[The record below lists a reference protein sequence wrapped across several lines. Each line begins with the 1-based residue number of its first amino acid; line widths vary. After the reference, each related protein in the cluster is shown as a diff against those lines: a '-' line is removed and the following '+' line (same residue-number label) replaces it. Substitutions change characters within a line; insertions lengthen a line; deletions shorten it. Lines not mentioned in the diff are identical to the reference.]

1 MTVRLPDDLITQA
14 EAARVRGVS
23 SEAIGKLIKRG
34 RLKAYT
40 VAGNKLLSRREV
52 ENFKKLPAGRPSTK
66 KGKGKGK

>member
-23 SEAIGKLIKRG
+23 SEAIGKLIRRG
-34 RLKAYT
+34 RLRAYE

-52 ENFKKLPAGRPSTK
+52 ENFEKLPAGRPSTK
-66 KGKGKGK
+66 KGKK